1 QVNSLMEL
9 CAQAVAIHIP
19 FEQVE
24 EVYKLVPEN
33 VQLRIAF
40 WSFPNEEDIRLYS
53 CLANGSPD
61 EFLRGEQL
69 VRGKCVRN
77 VLQIGFHLCANVVP
91 PYTSH
96 PQNPCAV
103 AVMFDRR
110 RITSCSC
117 NCGSSAKWCAHVVAL
132 CLIRIQQPLSV
143 CMRAPVSESL
153 SRLRRDQLQKFAQY
167 LISELPQQI
176 LPTAQRLL
184 DELLSSQSTVINRLS
199 GAPDPTAGPSMSDKS
214 LWFLD
219 ENALNDNIKKALVK
233 FCGPT
238 PIVYSDVNSL
248 YLSSTEPPAAAE
260 YSSLL
265 RPLRGREPEGI
276 WNLLSI
282 VREMLKRRDSN
293 AIPLLDIVTDQC
305 LAFEQVAVWWYN
317 MKTSSSYL
325 QSGSGNHSN
334 SHRPSNN
341 ISSEIAQHAA
351 ASMCDE
357 IVSLWRLVILDPGSN
372 SDTRK
377 NELKARLSHFHDKTL
392 EIIKR
397 GKYKEGHLQLFE
409 GFKPAIEFCN
419 FDWEAV
425 SISLCSHIV
434 NKKSQPKT
442 KATHTKTSNESSKAE
457 DDMVVKNG
465 ESVHCFKVSMVIS
478 IDPCNFLP
486 VLKPNQPVK
495 ISVSQTQPLPSTER
509 SRSMFLPVVIAAIEQ
524 QLWDEEDQQDVLLV
538 HAEARQRHQLVIIK
552 HYLTLKHFKC
562 FFFKSTIINFNYCT
576 KLFILPVLAMK
587 CLAKDNQMKYVAI
600 TTDAGTWEE
609 SPVDFTSDEGSS
621 VCSPVQFT
629 MSSEDDE
636 QTNHRQNGSTLCA
649 SLFLNVDKLPPQV
662 EKAGGNKNTFSKNH
676 IIFGLSQEPN
686 TQHYHSTAQHGGSSI
701 VQMKTTQ
708 VETVGNE
715 GHELNHY
722 RQELDALFTRTE
734 SLYTHGR
741 SREACELAVK
751 LAEEILARPDELI
764 KEPPALLNNKKA
776 WIRLSTS
783 YACKSLERALFLCNV
798 LLEHQRHHALA
809 FRVGLQGLELKRLP
823 ASSKALEV
831 KLFYQQGEL
840 ANLMKRL
847 PLGPREVS
855 KLCEKENAL
864 TSVDTSHEFQH
875 ILPLMLTTFI
885 FDAFCQIGR
894 LLQKCFKWQIINIP
908 GPNAPNAR
916 SSVPTSRRDVV
927 APNQELGFAA
937 AVAALGFKLNV
948 SEAEHPLLCEG
959 TRKQKGEL
967 ALQMLL
973 LYKDQCHK
981 LRMILDSLLDKS
993 LSPNLRASSAFP
1005 SCSTVVAQR
1014 GQTHPDASVSNVGR
1028 GVDRSCQNRRRPGS
1042 SGQTITLRLPPCAA
1056 PLVATPNYHGGPRP
1070 FVPSASNTEAMLSDT
1085 SPRLRRR
1092 NLNVSQYPNHAG
1104 AAPGGS
1110 GWGAQRYPS
1119 SPSSDSVESAG
1130 TSSSENRRNR
1140 GKNSTTVPDVPN
1152 QPSEAAAHFFFEL
1165 AKNVLVKAGGNSS
1178 TSLFMQQP
1186 QGNSQSGVH
1195 RNLVLAAFE
1204 IGLYA
1209 LGLHNCVSPNWLSR
1223 TYSSHVSWI
1232 TGQAMEIGSAALH
1245 ILVDSWEGHLTPPET
1260 ASLADR
1266 ASRGRDSTTVRR
1278 AAELA
1283 LSVLPHAHALNPN
1296 EIQRAL
1302 LQCREQG
1309 APMLEKACHAVE
1321 QAGRGGG
1328 VYPEVLFDVARQW
1341 EWIHRTVIH
1350 VNEVARPAANNIPVS
1365 SNNSIAA
1372 APAASQYSTSKPSFL
1387 NDAISI
1393 TFSGIPF
1400 LMYILR
1406 NAKQFLC
1413 QTYKLLSLPAQKH
1426 PYTNNS
1432 CTTAIPMANL
1442 PPHTVAHNVSGQSIP
1457 VSVSG
1462 VVLPGGGVIT
1472 IQVHQ
1477 HATTHFLMSQSVILI
1492 PSICHPASLF
1502 RGFAPTL
1509 MDPQLSGVNAGI
1521 PQMPHYAAVHI
1532 HPAPAINLVSFP
1544 MMKHPGKH
1552 THPHVPMPAS
1562 NLHALQYH
1570 PSRGPFLHDPHHHH
1584 HQLHHQN
1591 TPQLPIPGI
1600 NMHANPLSTQIFSL
1614 AKTKIFQLQSAF
1626 RVGMLAMDLLTKR
1639 TEDRPNNKY
1648 ARNPPY
1654 ASDVKWLLKLSV
1666 KLGVQYVQQFCLTAV
1681 GGVSSPFVLQDI
1693 ALETAK
1699 YLSENNNQQV
1709 TLFVFPFL
1717 HPILSKCLQM
1727 YVQFIHNR
1735 LYHIHHTSDH
1745 DDFVALVHTAR
1756 SAFCMS
1762 PGGLLQFNEVLQSIR
1777 RSKACKNELWQKIN
1791 TSLSL

>member
-1 QVNSLMEL
+1 
-9 CAQAVAIHIP
+9 
-19 FEQVE
+19 
-24 EVYKLVPEN
+24 
-33 VQLRIAF
+33 
-40 WSFPNEEDIRLYS
+40 
-53 CLANGSPD
+53 
-61 EFLRGEQL
+61 
-69 VRGKCVRN
+69 
-77 VLQIGFHLCANVVP
+77 
-91 PYTSH
+91 
-96 PQNPCAV
+96 
-103 AVMFDRR
+103 
-110 RITSCSC
+110 
-117 NCGSSAKWCAHVVAL
+117 
-132 CLIRIQQPLSV
+132 
-143 CMRAPVSESL
+143 
-153 SRLRRDQLQKFAQY
+153 
-167 LISELPQQI
+167 
-176 LPTAQRLL
+176 
-184 DELLSSQSTVINRLS
+184 
-199 GAPDPTAGPSMSDKS
+199 PSMSDKS

-442 KATHTKTSNESSKAE
+442 KATHTKTSNE
-457 DDMVVKNG
+457 N
-465 ESVHCFKVSMVIS
+465 
-478 IDPCNFLP
+478 PCNFLP

-509 SRSMFLPVVIAAIEQ
+509 SRSISSCGTRKTSKTYCLSTRKQDNGSASDDSCIER
-524 QLWDEEDQQDVLLV
+524 DF
-538 HAEARQRHQLVIIK
+538 EALHI
-552 HYLTLKHFKC
+552 T
-562 FFFKSTIINFNYCT
+562 
-576 KLFILPVLAMK
+576 
-587 CLAKDNQMKYVAI
+587 KDNQMKYVAI

-751 LAEEILARPDELI
+751 LAEEILARPDEILFSQ
-764 KEPPALLNNKKA
+764 NNKKA

-885 FDAFCQIGR
+885 FDAFCQIG
-894 LLQKCFKWQIINIP
+894 
-908 GPNAPNAR
+908 

-1042 SGQTITLRLPPCAA
+1042 NDGTLPGPHGDIKSSSCEDDYPSSSTVCSPPRRDSKLSWRS
-1056 PLVATPNYHGGPRP
+1056 PTVRP
-1070 FVPSASNTEAMLSDT
+1070 KRKQHCIANVNSSASEEAMLSDT

-1110 GWGAQRYPS
+1110 NFNIASHVRSGS
-1119 SPSSDSVESAG
+1119 SSSVESAG
-1130 TSSSENRRNR
+1130 TSSSENRRVFDAPRNR

-1341 EWIHRTVIH
+1341 EWIH
-1350 VNEVARPAANNIPVS
+1350 
-1365 SNNSIAA
+1365 
-1372 APAASQYSTSKPSFL
+1372 
-1387 NDAISI
+1387 
-1393 TFSGIPF
+1393 
-1400 LMYILR
+1400 
-1406 NAKQFLC
+1406 
-1413 QTYKLLSLPAQKH
+1413 
-1426 PYTNNS
+1426 
-1432 CTTAIPMANL
+1432 
-1442 PPHTVAHNVSGQSIP
+1442 
-1457 VSVSG
+1457 
-1462 VVLPGGGVIT
+1462 
-1472 IQVHQ
+1472 
-1477 HATTHFLMSQSVILI
+1477 
-1492 PSICHPASLF
+1492 
-1502 RGFAPTL
+1502 
-1509 MDPQLSGVNAGI
+1509 
-1521 PQMPHYAAVHI
+1521 
-1532 HPAPAINLVSFP
+1532 
-1544 MMKHPGKH
+1544 
-1552 THPHVPMPAS
+1552 
-1562 NLHALQYH
+1562 
-1570 PSRGPFLHDPHHHH
+1570 
-1584 HQLHHQN
+1584 
-1591 TPQLPIPGI
+1591 
-1600 NMHANPLSTQIFSL
+1600 
-1614 AKTKIFQLQSAF
+1614 
-1626 RVGMLAMDLLTKR
+1626 
-1639 TEDRPNNKY
+1639 
-1648 ARNPPY
+1648 
-1654 ASDVKWLLKLSV
+1654 
-1666 KLGVQYVQQFCLTAV
+1666 
-1681 GGVSSPFVLQDI
+1681 
-1693 ALETAK
+1693 
-1699 YLSENNNQQV
+1699 
-1709 TLFVFPFL
+1709 
-1717 HPILSKCLQM
+1717 
-1727 YVQFIHNR
+1727 
-1735 LYHIHHTSDH
+1735 
-1745 DDFVALVHTAR
+1745 
-1756 SAFCMS
+1756 
-1762 PGGLLQFNEVLQSIR
+1762 
-1777 RSKACKNELWQKIN
+1777 
-1791 TSLSL
+1791 

>member
-434 NKKSQPKT
+434 NKKK
-442 KATHTKTSNESSKAE
+442 
-457 DDMVVKNG
+457 
-465 ESVHCFKVSMVIS
+465 SVHCFKVSMVIS

-509 SRSMFLPVVIAAIEQ
+509 SRSMFLPPSSSSCGTRKTSKTYCLSTRKQDNGSASDDSCIE
-524 QLWDEEDQQDVLLV
+524 L
-538 HAEARQRHQLVIIK
+538 IIK

-722 RQELDALFTRTE
+722 RQELDALFVTWIIWIFKLVLSLRNYNTHDQILKSPSNFQLILKLDNIHSQKHMRSLVETSIYETSITGVQIYRTE

-885 FDAFCQIGR
+885 FDAFCQIG
-894 LLQKCFKWQIINIP
+894 
-908 GPNAPNAR
+908 PNAPNAR

-1042 SGQTITLRLPPCAA
+1042 SG
-1056 PLVATPNYHGGPRP
+1056 H
-1070 FVPSASNTEAMLSDT
+1070 SASEEAMLSDT

-1119 SPSSDSVESAG
+1119 SPSIGSNFNIASHVRSGSSSSVESAG

-1341 EWIHRTVIH
+1341 EWIHRTVIDGQVH

-1462 VVLPGGGVIT
+1462 VVLPGGGDPR
-1472 IQVHQ
+1472 
-1477 HATTHFLMSQSVILI
+1477 I

-1532 HPAPAINLVSFP
+1532 HPAPAINL
-1544 MMKHPGKH
+1544 
-1552 THPHVPMPAS
+1552 VPMPAS

>member
-1 QVNSLMEL
+1 MENWDANVEVAEEGFSFEDSDRFDDESICSWMSETESFCTNWRGWRRQNCSLVVSNGNLSNNGTVTSLMEL

-40 WSFPNEEDIRLYS
+40 WSFPDNEEDIRLYS

-91 PYTSH
+91 PVNAVNK
-96 PQNPCAV
+96 NPCSV

-219 ENALNDNIKKALVK
+219 EHALNDNIKKALVK

-265 RPLRGREPEGI
+265 RPLRPSGREPEGI

-317 MKTSSSYL
+317 TRTSSSYL
-325 QSGSGNHSN
+325 QSGSGSHSS

-357 IVSLWRLVILDPGSN
+357 IVALWRLVILDPGCKS
-372 SDTRK
+372 SARK
-377 NELKARLSHFHDKTL
+377 NELKARLLHFHDKTL

-397 GKYKEGHLQLFE
+397 GKYKESHLLLFE
-409 GFKPAIEFCN
+409 GFKPAIAFCD
-419 FDWEAV
+419 FDWDTI
-425 SISLCSHIV
+425 SINLCSHIV
-434 NKKSQPKT
+434 HKKCQSKVVEPPNTINAPEEGLLTNDNLGEDSRPILTRLTPWISATRICGPGTPGKAFCKSLSHQPTINKTVKCNKPHSSLQKQDNG
-442 KATHTKTSNESSKAE
+442 SGSDDSCIERDFESL
-457 DDMVVKNG
+457 
-465 ESVHCFKVSMVIS
+465 HIS
-478 IDPCNFLP
+478 P
-486 VLKPNQPVK
+486 V
-495 ISVSQTQPLPSTER
+495 
-509 SRSMFLPVVIAAIEQ
+509 
-524 QLWDEEDQQDVLLV
+524 
-538 HAEARQRHQLVIIK
+538 
-552 HYLTLKHFKC
+552 TL
-562 FFFKSTIINFNYCT
+562 
-576 KLFILPVLAMK
+576 
-587 CLAKDNQMKYVAI
+587 
-600 TTDAGTWEE
+600 EE
-609 SPVDFTSDEGSS
+609 SPLDFTSDDGSS
-621 VCSPVQFT
+621 ACSPVQFT
-629 MSSEDDE
+629 MSSEDDYE
-636 QTNHRQNGSTLCA
+636 NSTINNIPGIILSLIFSFSWLKSNMKLSIKKQNEATPTNNEVLTIHIFFFILTAST
-649 SLFLNVDKLPPQV
+649 SSKVSTQIEPPS
-662 EKAGGNKNTFSKNH
+662 EEDN
-676 IIFGLSQEPN
+676 EM
-686 TQHYHSTAQHGGSSI
+686 
-701 VQMKTTQ
+701 MK
-708 VETVGNE
+708 
-715 GHELNHY
+715 Y
-722 RQELDALFTRTE
+722 RQELDAIFTRAE

-751 LAEEILARPDELI
+751 LAEEILAQPDELI
-764 KEPPALLNNKKA
+764 KEPQSLQNNKKA
-776 WIRLSTS
+776 WIKLSTS

-798 LLEHQRHHALA
+798 LLEHQRHHTLA

-847 PLGPREVS
+847 PLGQREVL
-855 KLCEKENAL
+855 KLCEKANVLANIEA
-864 TSVDTSHEFQH
+864 THDFQH
-875 ILPLMLTTFI
+875 VLPLMLTTFI
-885 FDAFCQIGR
+885 FDAFCQTVTSQSGR
-894 LLQKCFKWQIINIP
+894 TASN
-908 GPNAPNAR
+908 
-916 SSVPTSRRDVV
+916 SSRREITS
-927 APNQELGFAA
+927 NEQEVGFAA
-937 AVAALGFKLNV
+937 AVAALGFKINV

-973 LYKDQCHK
+973 LYKDQRHK
-981 LRMILDSLLDKS
+981 LRLIIDSLLDKT
-993 LSPNLRASSAFP
+993 LSSNLRASSAFP
-1005 SCSTVVAQR
+1005 SCSSATTR
-1014 GQTHPDASVSNVGR
+1014 RTQTHTGASDGNLHNDFNNSPDQPGNSGYNVHR
-1028 GVDRSCQNRRRPGS
+1028 ESPHSSSCEDDYPSSSTVCSPPRRDSKLSWRSPTVRPKRKQHCLANVNS
-1042 SGQTITLRLPPCAA
+1042 
-1056 PLVATPNYHGGPRP
+1056 
-1070 FVPSASNTEAMLSDT
+1070 SASEEAMLSDT

-1092 NLNVSQYPNHAG
+1092 NLSN
-1104 AAPGGS
+1104 
-1110 GWGAQRYPS
+1110 GWLTQRYPS
-1119 SPSSDSVESAG
+1119 SPSSDSGSSSSVESVG
-1130 TSSSENRRNR
+1130 TSSNENKRGSSSANNSKSLFNYRKNR
-1140 GKNSTTVPDVPN
+1140 GKNSTSVPDLPN

-1186 QGNSQSGVH
+1186 QGNNQSGVH

-1341 EWIHRTVIH
+1341 EWIHRTVSTGSRCSQ
-1350 VNEVARPAANNIPVS
+1350 VMVMLYTGLVNEESGNAGNEVARPATAPVS
-1365 SNNSIAA
+1365 VNTTISSSSNINQTATVKPYVVFRSLYTNVNHVFHNSDPFGLIIF
-1372 APAASQYSTSKPSFL
+1372 PS
-1387 NDAISI
+1387 
-1393 TFSGIPF
+1393 
-1400 LMYILR
+1400 
-1406 NAKQFLC
+1406 
-1413 QTYKLLSLPAQKH
+1413 SLPVV
-1426 PYTNNS
+1426 T
-1432 CTTAIPMANL
+1432 MA
-1442 PPHTVAHNVSGQSIP
+1442 PRTVAHTVS

-1472 IQVHQ
+1472 IQDPR
-1477 HATTHFLMSQSVILI
+1477 I
-1492 PSICHPASLF
+1492 PPICHPAPIF
-1502 RGFAPTL
+1502 HGFAPTI
-1509 MDPQLSGVNAGI
+1509 MDPQINGVSTGM
-1521 PQMPHYAAVHI
+1521 PPLPHYAAVHL
-1532 HPAPAINLVSFP
+1532 HPAPAINLV
-1544 MMKHPGKH
+1544 
-1552 THPHVPMPAS
+1552 PMPTS

-1570 PSRGPFLHDPHHHH
+1570 PSRGPFLPDPHHH
-1584 HQLHHQN
+1584 HQLHHQSN
-1591 TPQLPIPGI
+1591 PQLPPIPGI
-1600 NMHANPLSTQIFSL
+1600 NLQSSPISTQHSL
-1614 AKTKIFQLQSAF
+1614 DKLQSAF
-1626 RVGMLAMDLLTKR
+1626 RVGMLALDLLTKR

-1654 ASDVKWLLKLSV
+1654 ASDVKWILKLSI
-1666 KLGVQYVQQFCLTAV
+1666 KLGMQYVQQFCVTAV

-1699 YLSENNNQQV
+1699 YLSEKHIHV
-1709 TLFVFPFL
+1709 TLRVPFL

-1727 YVQFIHNR
+1727 YVHFIHNR
-1735 LYHIHHTSDH
+1735 LYHIHHTSDY

-1756 SAFCMS
+1756 GAFCMS

-1791 TSLSL
+1791 TDVTQFSL